1 MTTEAITFRNIVS
14 VLPHASET
22 NNFQKW
28 GLDKGFFEVI
38 SDALVRSSYC
48 AE

>member
-1 MTTEAITFRNIVS
+1 MTTETITCRNIVS
-14 VLPHASET
+14 VLPHTSET

-28 GLDKGFFEVI
+28 GLDKGFFKVI
-38 SDALVRSSYC
+38 SGALVRSSYC